1 MKKSIT
7 DTAETRKRIVA
18 AASTMFLAQGLAST
32 CIADIMTAAGLTQG
46 GFYRHF
52 ESKEQLI
59 AEAAGAACGQLLALF
74 STATAGKPP
83 REALATLVAF
93 YLDQSEEVSALCTLA
108 SLGSE
113 LRHSDEHVKLI
124 VMTGHQNMVDFI
136 AEQAGQ
142 LDIPD
147 PAGIADAIVSAMVG
161 AVTISRLAGDAATA
175 RMILDHA
182 RAVVGRLLSG
192 PGVLTGSDPPPER
205 YASTDVDYRPIKRN
219 LQKVL

>member
-1 MKKSIT
+1 MKKSIS
-7 DTAETRKRIVA
+7 DTVETRKRIVA
-18 AASTMFLAQGLAST
+18 IASTMFLAQGLAST

-59 AEAAGAACGQLLALF
+59 AEAAGSACGQLLSLF
-74 STATAGKPP
+74 SKATAGKPP
-83 REALATLVAF
+83 REALATLIAL
-93 YLDQSEEVSALCTLA
+93 YLDQSEQVSALCTLA

-113 LRHSDEHVKLI
+113 LRHCDDQVKLI
-124 VMTGHQNMVDFI
+124 VMNGHQNMVDFI
-136 AEQAGQ
+136 AEQARL

-147 PAGIADAIVSAMVG
+147 DAGIADAIVSAMVG

-182 RAVVGRLLSG
+182 RAVVGRLLST
-192 PGVLTGSDPPPER
+192 PDLRISQGSGHC
-205 YASTDVDYRPIKRN
+205 AN
-219 LQKVL
+219 LM